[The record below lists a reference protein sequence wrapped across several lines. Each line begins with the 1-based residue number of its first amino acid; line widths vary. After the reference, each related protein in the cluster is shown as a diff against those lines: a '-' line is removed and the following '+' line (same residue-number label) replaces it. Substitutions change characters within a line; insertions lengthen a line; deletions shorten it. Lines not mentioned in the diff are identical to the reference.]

1 MCCRGEPKCNG
12 NVGHGI
18 RRGDDGDRAGCAWC
32 RWRVARPASAGVSE
46 HSQWALSEQQ
56 LESETVEGAV
66 DTGVHGSGEDDAVER
81 RLVASSL
88 ASSA

>member
-1 MCCRGEPKCNG
+1 M
-12 NVGHGI
+12 
-18 RRGDDGDRAGCAWC
+18 
-32 RWRVARPASAGVSE
+32 ARPASAGVSE
-46 HSQWALSEQQ
+46 HSVGTECEQQ